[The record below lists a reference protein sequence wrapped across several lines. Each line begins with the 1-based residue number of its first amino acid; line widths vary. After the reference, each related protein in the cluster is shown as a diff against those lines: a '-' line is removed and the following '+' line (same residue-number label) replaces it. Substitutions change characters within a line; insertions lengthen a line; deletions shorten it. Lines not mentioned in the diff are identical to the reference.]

1 MPKSLNELTAEEL
14 KQITDLSALFFTPRE
29 IAKMLE
35 FQESDFVKACKT
47 NGGAIHDAFY
57 GGYLQ
62 GQVDLRTGIM
72 KMAKAGSSPAQTMAL
87 ELLKQTKLKLLE

>member
-1 MPKSLNELTAEEL
+1 MPKSLNDLSTEEL
-14 KQITDLSALFFTPRE
+14 KQITDLSALFFTPRD

-35 FQESDFVKACKT
+35 FNETDFAKECKASDSK
-47 NGGAIHDAFY
+47 IHDAY
-57 GGYLQ
+57 YSGYLQ